1 MNVPAAKGGKV
12 LGSDRI
18 TSSAFR
24 ASGAFGGDAK
34 VAIQTERETRCLAEH
49 RLLWRSHHSPISSTS
64 STQSCEGRLG
74 GRSSVALFFSSARS
88 SLLNIMKLLA
98 VMVVVTAGLVSG
110 MDVGKGGVYD
120 SPMAQDYYVKR
131 FGFMFGGGR
140 SGMYG
145 LKALQADGLVAQKK
159 EVKPAVQMRNSVD
172 TYYRNV
178 LPTSYSSS
186 YTFNRLRSKPLLR
199 AKPMVKLAPK
209 KMGSTYFNTF
219 MAVP

>member
-1 MNVPAAKGGKV
+1 MGV
-12 LGSDRI
+12 LRG
-18 TSSAFR
+18 TVEEKEL
-24 ASGAFGGDAK
+24 SGT
-34 VAIQTERETRCLAEH
+34 V
-49 RLLWRSHHSPISSTS
+49 
-64 STQSCEGRLG
+64 
-74 GRSSVALFFSSARS
+74 VSSARS
-88 SLLNIMKLLA
+88 SLLKMKLLA
-98 VMVVVTAGLVSG
+98 SVAVVVVMAGCVTG

-145 LKALQADGLVAQKK
+145 LKALQADGLVAQKQ

-178 LPTSYSSS
+178 LPSTKTTYSS
-186 YTFNRLRSKPLLR
+186 YNRFRSQPLLR
-199 AKPMVKLAPK
+199 AKPMVELAPK
-209 KMGSTYFNTF
+209 RMGSTYFNTF

>member
-1 MNVPAAKGGKV
+1 MGV
-12 LGSDRI
+12 LRG
-18 TSSAFR
+18 TVEEKEL
-24 ASGAFGGDAK
+24 SGT
-34 VAIQTERETRCLAEH
+34 VA
-49 RLLWRSHHSPISSTS
+49 
-64 STQSCEGRLG
+64 
-74 GRSSVALFFSSARS
+74 SSARS
-88 SLLNIMKLLA
+88 SLLKMKLLA
-98 VMVVVTAGLVSG
+98 SVVAVVMVGLVSG

-140 SGMYG
+140 RGMYG

-186 YTFNRLRSKPLLR
+186 TFNRLRSKPLLR

-219 MAVP
+219 MAVS

>member
-1 MNVPAAKGGKV
+1 MGVAGGGFHWNQ
-12 LGSDRI
+12 L
-18 TSSAFR
+18 
-24 ASGAFGGDAK
+24 SGT
-34 VAIQTERETRCLAEH
+34 VI
-49 RLLWRSHHSPISSTS
+49 
-64 STQSCEGRLG
+64 
-74 GRSSVALFFSSARS
+74 SSARS
-88 SLLNIMKLLA
+88 SLLKMKLLA
-98 VMVVVTAGLVSG
+98 SVVVVVVMAGLVSG

>member
-1 MNVPAAKGGKV
+1 MGV
-12 LGSDRI
+12 LRG
-18 TSSAFR
+18 TVEEKEL
-24 ASGAFGGDAK
+24 SGTMG
-34 VAIQTERETRCLAEH
+34 
-49 RLLWRSHHSPISSTS
+49 
-64 STQSCEGRLG
+64 
-74 GRSSVALFFSSARS
+74 SSARS
-88 SLLNIMKLLA
+88 SLLKMKLLA
-98 VMVVVTAGLVSG
+98 SVVVVVVMAGCVSG

-120 SPMAQDYYVKR
+120 SPMARDYYVKR
-131 FGFMFGGGR
+131 LGFMFGGGR

-159 EVKPAVQMRNSVD
+159 EVEPAVQMRNSVD

-178 LPTSYSSS
+178 LPTSSSSSSS

-219 MAVP
+219 

>member
-1 MNVPAAKGGKV
+1 MGV
-12 LGSDRI
+12 LRGTVEEKELSD
-18 TSSAFR
+18 T
-24 ASGAFGGDAK
+24 
-34 VAIQTERETRCLAEH
+34 V
-49 RLLWRSHHSPISSTS
+49 
-64 STQSCEGRLG
+64 
-74 GRSSVALFFSSARS
+74 VSSARS
-88 SLLNIMKLLA
+88 SLLKMKLLA
-98 VMVVVTAGLVSG
+98 LVVAVVVMASCVSG

-178 LPTSYSSS
+178 LQTSSSSS

>member
-1 MNVPAAKGGKV
+1 MGV
-12 LGSDRI
+12 LRG
-18 TSSAFR
+18 TVEEKEL
-24 ASGAFGGDAK
+24 SGT
-34 VAIQTERETRCLAEH
+34 VT
-49 RLLWRSHHSPISSTS
+49 
-64 STQSCEGRLG
+64 
-74 GRSSVALFFSSARS
+74 SSARS
-88 SLLNIMKLLA
+88 SLLKMKLLA
-98 VMVVVTAGLVSG
+98 SVLVVVVGCVSG

-178 LPTSYSSS
+178 LPTSSSS
-186 YTFNRLRSKPLLR
+186 PYTFNRLRSKPLLR
-199 AKPMVKLAPK
+199 AKSMVKLAPK

>member
-1 MNVPAAKGGKV
+1 MGV
-12 LGSDRI
+12 LRG
-18 TSSAFR
+18 TVEEKEL
-24 ASGAFGGDAK
+24 SGT
-34 VAIQTERETRCLAEH
+34 V
-49 RLLWRSHHSPISSTS
+49 
-64 STQSCEGRLG
+64 
-74 GRSSVALFFSSARS
+74 VSSARS
-88 SLLNIMKLLA
+88 SLLKMKLLA
-98 VMVVVTAGLVSG
+98 SVVVMVVMGGCVSG

-186 YTFNRLRSKPLLR
+186 SSYTFNRLRSMPLLR

>member
-1 MNVPAAKGGKV
+1 MRGTVEEKE
-12 LGSDRI
+12 L
-18 TSSAFR
+18 
-24 ASGAFGGDAK
+24 SGT
-34 VAIQTERETRCLAEH
+34 V
-49 RLLWRSHHSPISSTS
+49 
-64 STQSCEGRLG
+64 
-74 GRSSVALFFSSARS
+74 VSSARS
-88 SLLNIMKLLA
+88 SLLKMKLLA
-98 VMVVVTAGLVSG
+98 SVVVVVVVMAGCVSG

-178 LPTSYSSS
+178 LPTSSSSSS